1 MVGRWH
7 ILELEAKSRILEPDA
22 GQRESVRN
30 KVLDYTESFLENIDS
45 TNVWNDSESK
55 GIGIYDDPIGEDP
68 SSINDLL
75 ASVKE
80 NVDDPHLNAASGGH
94 LAYVPGGGIYYS
106 ALGDYMVAVS
116 NKYAGLFYAGPGA
129 VRMENMLIAWM
140 ADFVGYPKSTAGN
153 LTSGGSI
160 ANLTGIVTARDAHG
174 IRGRDYERTVIYASS
189 QMHHC
194 LDKAIRIAG
203 LSECILR
210 SLPLDEGY
218 RIIPEKLVELIV
230 ADKSA
235 GLAPFLVIGSAGTT
249 DVGAIDPLDAIA
261 DITEKH
267 GLWFH
272 IDGAY
277 GACFMLVPAE
287 REKLKGIERSDSLV
301 IDPHKGLFLPYGSG
315 VILVKDAEKLAES
328 HHYHAN
334 YMQDANPGDGE
345 LSPADVS
352 PELTKHF
359 RGMRLWLPL
368 KLHGV
373 APFRACLEE
382 KLNLTRYF
390 HEQVAKIKGIET
402 GPAPDLS
409 ITYFRYVAPHG
420 DADSLDA
427 DASVFDANLFNEELI
442 SRIRSD
448 GRVFLSSTLLDGKF
462 VIRFACLSFRTHLS
476 RVDLLLNLIQENIK
490 LMQGNAA

>member
-1 MVGRWH
+1 MNDIRSQ
-7 ILELEAKSRILEPDA
+7 ILELEAKSRVLEPDRS
-22 GQRESVRN
+22 QRESVRN
-30 KVLDYTESFLENIDS
+30 QILDYTERFLENIDQL
-45 TNVWNDSESK
+45 NVWNDSESK
-55 GIGIYDDPIGEDP
+55 GAGLYDDPIKEDP
-68 SSINDLL
+68 SSIEDLL
-75 ASVKE
+75 ISVKE

-116 NKYAGLFYAGPGA
+116 NKYAGVFYAGPGA

-140 ADFVGYPKSTAGN
+140 AHLMGYPKTTAGN

-160 ANLTGIVTARDAHG
+160 ANLTGIVTARDAHA
-174 IRGRDYERTVIYASS
+174 IKGRDYETTVIYASS

-210 SLPLDEGY
+210 DLPLDEGY
-218 RIIPEKLVELIV
+218 RIISERLEELVV
-230 ADKSA
+230 ADKVA
-235 GLAPFLVIGSAGTT
+235 GLNPFLVIGSAGTT

-261 DITEKH
+261 DVSEKH

-277 GACFMLVPAE
+277 GACFMLVADA

-315 VILVKDAEKLAES
+315 VILVKDADKLAQS
-328 HHYHAN
+328 HHYEAN
-334 YMQDANPGDGE
+334 YMQDASPEEGE
-345 LSPADVS
+345 LSPANVS

-368 KLHGV
+368 KLHGL

-382 KLNLTRYF
+382 KLWLTRYF

-402 GPAPDLS
+402 GPDPDLS
-409 ITYFRYVAPHG
+409 ITYFRYVPQRG
-420 DADSLDA
+420 
-427 DASVFDANLFNEELI
+427 DANLFNQTLMN
-442 SRIRSD
+442 RIRTD
-448 GRVFLSSTLLDGKF
+448 GRVFLSSTMLAGKF
-462 VIRFACLSFRTHLS
+462 VIRFACLSFRTHLP
-476 RVDLLLNLIQENIK
+476 RVDLLLDLIQENITSMEDDIAQK
-490 LMQGNAA
+490 QPTR